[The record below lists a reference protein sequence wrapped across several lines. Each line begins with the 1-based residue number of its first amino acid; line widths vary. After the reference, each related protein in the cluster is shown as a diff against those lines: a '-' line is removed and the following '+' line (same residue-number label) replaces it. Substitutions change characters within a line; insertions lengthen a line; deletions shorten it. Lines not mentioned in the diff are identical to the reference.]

1 MYTDL
6 QSKGNGTEKVCSY
19 YFEIKKTEEYRTN
32 SQTRCNIKDLSGLR
46 HLAQA
51 GGPAQ
56 ANIRRPGPETS
67 AVLTLFFFIAV
78 LILFLM
84 GVNLISERKMY
95 CSIILRFEGRV
106 CLKKT

>member
-6 QSKGNGTEKVCSY
+6 QCKGNGTVIVCSCY
-19 YFEIKKTEEYRTN
+19 LEIKKTKEYR
-32 SQTRCNIKDLSGLR
+32 TRCNIKDLSGLR